1 MKNFSKLVL
10 MVLLMSIAAPSSN
23 ASIVPRLGKIPVNEV
38 FLPKGFDS
46 NDNVEVVVSGIL
58 PNLCYK
64 SPRGE
69 VEIKG
74 NDVFISMK
82 AIRNSD
88 GDAPCAEMVV
98 PYLEAINLGLLDRGW
113 YNINVDGEAAGSL
126 YVSQSSSDAVDEK
139 VYANVDYIEKDAFS
153 NRVVLKGYNP
163 SDCFEFDRV
172 ESVDNG
178 VNVHSVMPIMK
189 QVSEFCPRKMV
200 PFEIEWQVPVNL
212 ERPQVLLH
220 VRSMNG
226 HSVNSLVK
234 VRK

>member
-1 MKNFSKLVL
+1 MKNLSKLVL
-10 MVLLMSIAAPSSN
+10 MVVLMGIAVPSSN
-23 ASIVPRLGKIPVNEV
+23 ASDVPRLGKVPVNEV
-38 FLPKGFDS
+38 FIPKGFDS

-69 VEIKG
+69 VEINGK
-74 NDVFISMK
+74 DVNISMK
-82 AIRNSD
+82 AIRSSESD
-88 GDAPCAEMVV
+88 GPCAEMVV
-98 PYLEAINLGLLDRGW
+98 PYLEAVNLGLLDRGW
-113 YNINVDGEAAGSL
+113 YNINVDGLVAGSL
-126 YVSQSSSDAVDEK
+126 YVNQSSSDAVDEK

-172 ESVDNG
+172 ESLDNG